1 MNENKFKLARTS
13 LAITTVLTLFVAGF
27 EVLMAASSY
36 RPDMNIFDIAT
47 YATANVNVYCLILI
61 LLNLS
66 LLPFAVLLYH
76 QSGISLKKELAEKKT
91 LVRDILFGL
100 AALALTLVLA
110 LAYSFVYTAG
120 RSELAFTDTD
130 TSVGTTI
137 MKIISLV
144 FVSGICKEIYF
155 RGFAKSLVGSVLG
168 ETKALLLVNIMFAML
183 DWYNFGF
190 SFFAGLIWIF
200 SYKRSGH
207 LISSIIPHA
216 GVNLAGIIYLIVMC

>member
-13 LAITTVLTLFVAGF
+13 LAITNVLTLFVAGF
-27 EVLMAASSY
+27 EVLMAANSY
-36 RPDMNIFDIAT
+36 RPGMNIFDIAT

-91 LVRDILFGL
+91 RVRDILFGL